1 MLKSPSPR
9 LDSFVFCLRDQM
21 DPNNPDNK
29 DLGRHANSKYVKVPK
44 AETAGL
50 RDEIISHLKT
60 TGGKMTV
67 GEFVDL
73 VAKYYNLFLKRQGMV
88 KRGGIKAGAKLAG
101 VDPNTDKGRQWW
113 INGCGGDEDSYF
125 IEEYTPVFTPGGDEP
140 EYFQDLQMCLIKETP
155 KAYQAK
161 KKKSKKKSKK
171 KKKYKRLSKR
181 LSKKLKKLSKK
192 FKNIKRK
199 KK

>member
-1 MLKSPSPR
+1 MSKSPSPR
-9 LDSFVFCLRDQM
+9 LDPFVFCLRDQM
-21 DPNNPDNK
+21 DPNNSDNK
-29 DLGRHANSKYVKVPK
+29 DLGRHASSKYVKVPK

-60 TGGKMTV
+60 TNGKMKV

-113 INGCGGDEDSYF
+113 TNGCGGDEDSDF
-125 IEEYTPVFTPGGDEP
+125 IDGFAPVFTPGGDEP
-140 EYFQDLQMCLIKETP
+140 EYFEDLQMCLIKETP
-155 KAYQAK
+155 KAFSA
-161 KKKSKKKSKK
+161 SLKK
-171 KKKYKRLSKR
+171 KKKKKK
-181 LSKKLKKLSKK
+181 LSKKLKKKKLSKK
-192 FKNIKRK
+192 LKKKKRSKRK
-199 KK
+199 KN

>member
-1 MLKSPSPR
+1 MSRSPSPR
-9 LDSFVFCLRDQM
+9 LDPFVFCLRNRM

-60 TGGKMTV
+60 TDGKMKV

-88 KRGGIKAGAKLAG
+88 KRGGIKAGAKVAG

-113 INGCGGDEDSYF
+113 VNGCGGNEDSYF
-125 IEEYTPVFTPGGDEP
+125 IEGYGPVFTPGGDEP
-140 EYFQDLQMCLIKETP
+140 EYFEDLQMCLIKETP
-155 KAYQAK
+155 KAFRA
-161 KKKSKKKSKK
+161 SLKK
-171 KKKYKRLSKR
+171 KKKRLT
-181 LSKKLKKLSKK
+181 KKIKKLSKK
-192 FKNIKRK
+192 ATKLSKKAKKLSKRK
-199 KK
+199 

>member
-1 MLKSPSPR
+1 MSKSPSPR
-9 LDSFVFCLRDQM
+9 LDPFVFCLRNSM

-29 DLGRHANSKYVKVPK
+29 DLGRHASVKKYVKVPK

-60 TGGKMTV
+60 TAGKMKV

-73 VAKYYNLFLKRQGMV
+73 VAKYYNLFLKRQSMV
-88 KRGGIKAGAKLAG
+88 KRGGIKAGAKLTG
-101 VDPNTDKGRQWW
+101 VDPNTGDGRKWW
-113 INGCGGDEDSYF
+113 VNGCGGDEDSYF
-125 IEEYTPVFTPGGDEP
+125 IQEWAPVFTPSGDERD
-140 EYFQDLQMCLIKETP
+140 YFEDLLMCLVKETP
-155 KAYQAK
+155 QHAPASLK
-161 KKKSKKKSKK
+161 KKKRKKSKKKSKK
-171 KKKYKRLSKR
+171 KK

-192 FKNIKRK
+192 LKKLSKRK